1 MQWPDFPYIP
11 ELEVATVKGRD
22 VVPTHDLAMSVHLN
36 REAFACQEVDEPTAL
51 EYLHCQSITLPGDAP
66 RGIVLLT
73 HNDKPLG
80 FVKNIGSRAN
90 NLYPRSWRILKDVN
104 LK

>member
-11 ELEVATVKGRD
+11 ELEIAILKGRD
-22 VVPTHDLAMSVHLN
+22 VVPTHDLAMSVMLN
-36 REAFACQEVDEPTAL
+36 EDAFPRQEVDRATAL
-51 EYLHCQSITLPGDAP
+51 EYLHCQSITLSADAP

-73 HNDKPLG
+73 FGGKPLG

-104 LK
+104 